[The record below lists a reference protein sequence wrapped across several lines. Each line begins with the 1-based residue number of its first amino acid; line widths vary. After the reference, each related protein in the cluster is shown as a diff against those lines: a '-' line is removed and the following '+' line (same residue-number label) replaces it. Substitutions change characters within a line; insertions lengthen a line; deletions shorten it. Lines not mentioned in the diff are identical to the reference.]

1 MTSTPSPLPLSA
13 TQESLWTA
21 YRIAPHSSAYNTV
34 LRLRVRGVVDI
45 DALERAVEAL
55 RGRHEQL
62 RSLFTEDRGRPCRI
76 PLERP
81 PGCFALHDL
90 AEADEDELL
99 AASQRAG
106 LAPFR
111 LEAEGPLRIV
121 LVRRSPDDSVLVVAA
136 HHVVNDFVS
145 RVVIVRDLLDAYTD
159 LAAGRD
165 PQLPPVPASYAD
177 HVEKERRYVASPA
190 GQEAAARRRH
200 RLAGAVP
207 AELPLDRPRPPV
219 RSYEGDTVQRR
230 LPADLVASLDDCA
243 AAVGVTPF
251 ACLLAAFQV
260 LVHRWTGRDDFLL
273 GVPATRRAGRQLSE
287 VVSCFTDT
295 APLRARFPGEVT
307 FRDTAVAAGQEVL
320 RGLTDSR
327 YPSALL
333 NRPAATGHE
342 AGRAPLYHLALF
354 LVDLEKVYKSVPRP
368 PEGTPEGPSTSRAGL
383 RISMID
389 TPRQQEGQLDLMV
402 RLERGSRTISA
413 AFSYDTDVFDR
424 ATVDGFADSFER
436 VLRAAVGTPDMPVAE
451 IPLTDPDELRE
462 LLALGTGDRGGSG

>member
-1 MTSTPSPLPLSA
+1 MTITPPPLPLSA

-62 RSLFTEDRGRPCRI
+62 RSLFTEDHGRPCRI

-90 AEADEDELL
+90 AEADEGELL
-99 AASQRAG
+99 AASQRAA

-136 HHVVNDFVS
+136 HHIVNDFVS
-145 RVVIVRDLLDAYTD
+145 RVVIVRDLLQAYTD

-165 PQLPPVPASYAD
+165 PQLPPAPVSYAD
-177 HVEKERRYVASPA
+177 HVERERRYVASPA
-190 GQEAAARRRH
+190 GQEAAARRRR

-207 AELPLDRPRPPV
+207 AELPLDRPRLPV
-219 RSYEGDTVQRR
+219 RSYEGDTVLRR
-230 LPADLVASLDDCA
+230 LPADVVNSLDGCA
-243 AAVGVTPF
+243 AVAGVTSF

-273 GVPATRRAGRQLSE
+273 GVPATRRAGSQLSE

-295 APLRARFPGEVT
+295 APVRATLRRDAT
-307 FRDTAVAAGQEVL
+307 FRDTAVDAGQEVL

-333 NRPAATGHE
+333 DCPTATGQE
-342 AGRAPLYHLALF
+342 AGRAPLYHMALF
-354 LVDLEKVYKSVPRP
+354 LVELEKVYKSVPRP
-368 PEGTPEGPSTSRAGL
+368 PEGAVEGPPTSCAGL

-413 AFSYDTDVFDR
+413 AFSYASDVFDR
-424 ATVDGFADSFER
+424 VTVERFADSFER
-436 VLRAAVGTPDMPVAE
+436 VLRAGIENPGMPVAE
-451 IPLTDPDELRE
+451 IPLTDPDDLLE
-462 LLALGTGDRGGSG
+462 LLALGTGDGGGRA

>member
-1 MTSTPSPLPLSA
+1 MTTTPPPLPLSA

-21 YRIAPHSSAYNTV
+21 YRIAPQSSAYNTV

-81 PGCFALHDL
+81 PGCFALQDL
-90 AEADEDELL
+90 AEADEGELL
-99 AASQRAG
+99 AASQRAA

-111 LEAEGPLRIV
+111 LEEQGPLRIV
-121 LVRRSPDDSVLVVAA
+121 LVRRSPDDGVLVVAA
-136 HHVVNDFVS
+136 HHIVNDFIS
-145 RVVIVRDLLDAYTD
+145 RVLIVRDLLGAYGE

-165 PQLPPVPASYAD
+165 PQLSPVPTSYAD
-177 HVEKERRYVASPA
+177 YIEQERRYVASPA
-190 GQEAAARRRH
+190 GQEAAARRRR

-207 AELPLDRPRPPV
+207 AELPLDRPRLPV

-230 LPADLVASLDDCA
+230 LPADLVKSLDNCA
-243 AAVGVTPF
+243 ASVGVTPF

-260 LVHRWTGRDDFLL
+260 LVHRWTGQDDFLL

-295 APLRARFPGEVT
+295 APVRARFRQDVT
-307 FRDTAVAAGQEVL
+307 FRDTAVDTGREVL

-333 NRPAATGHE
+333 DCPTATGQE
-342 AGRAPLYHLALF
+342 AGRAPLYHMALF
-354 LVDLEKVYKSVPRP
+354 LVDLEKVYKAVPRP
-368 PEGTPEGPSTSRAGL
+368 PEGTAEGPSVGCAGL
-383 RISMID
+383 RITMID

-402 RLERGSRTISA
+402 RLERGPTTISA
-413 AFSYDTDVFDR
+413 AFSYDTDLFDR
-424 ATVDGFADSFER
+424 ATVERFADGFER
-436 VLRAAVGTPDMPVAE
+436 VLRAGIKTPGMPVAE
-451 IPLTDPDELRE
+451 IPLTDPDDLLE
-462 LLALGTGDRGGSG
+462 LLTLGIGDRGGRA